1 MAATKSG
8 AWSSPGTVA
17 AARLLVGGVFL
28 VAGIGKLLEP
38 AGAFAQIL
46 GAYRL
51 VPAEAVPL
59 IATWL
64 PWGELVLGV
73 YLIVGFETRWA
84 GAAAAV
90 CFAVF
95 SAAIATNLIL
105 GAPLED
111 CGCFGTL
118 LKREGATVTLVGD
131 LILGG
136 VSLWLV
142 RHPVSRTSLDGWLEA
157 RGW

>member
-8 AWSSPGTVA
+8 AWSSPGTVT
-17 AARLLVGGVFL
+17 AARLFVGGVFL
-28 VAGIGKLLEP
+28 VAGVGKLLEP
-38 AGAFAQIL
+38 AGAFAQVL

-51 VPAEAVPL
+51 VPTGAVPL

-64 PWGELVLGV
+64 PWGELILGA
-73 YLIVGFETRWA
+73 YLIIGFETRWA
-84 GAAAAV
+84 GAAAAA
-90 CFAVF
+90 CFAIF

-118 LKREGATVTLVGD
+118 LKREGAAVTLVGD

-142 RHPVSRTSLDGWLEA
+142 RHSWSRASLDGWLEA